1 MLADVC
7 SRQTTA
13 RSASGYRSTLVGIRH
28 DIDETL
34 GLTVVVWDGD
44 CSEHETLD
52 HLVRLA
58 EDTRWPPGRLHL
70 ADIRTLGRATMP
82 PRDLVAELI
91 AGTDLHR
98 TLERVVVARPSRAES
113 GNIPSMA
120 SLFGMTSSATFTDVG
135 AACAHLGIDVGKVGR
150 MIAGIR
156 DQLAGNQTHA

>member
-1 MLADVC
+1 M
-7 SRQTTA
+7 A
-13 RSASGYRSTLVGIRH
+13 RVAIRH
-28 DIDETL
+28 DIDEKL

-58 EDTRWPPGRLHL
+58 EDTRWPPGPRQVS
-70 ADIRTLGRATMP
+70 DIRTLNRATMP

-98 TLERVVVARPSRAES
+98 TLKRVVVARPSRVES

-120 SLFGMTSSATFTDVG
+120 SVFGMNDATTFTDLD
-135 AACAHLGIDVGKVGR
+135 AACAHLGIDAATCRSMVD
-150 MIAGIR
+150 GIR
-156 DQLAGNQTHA
+156 EGLAEHQSLA

>member
-1 MLADVC
+1 L
-7 SRQTTA
+7 
-13 RSASGYRSTLVGIRH
+13 GIRH
-28 DIDETL
+28 DIDEKL

-58 EDTRWPPGRLHL
+58 EDTRWPPGPRQLS
-70 ADIRTLGRATMP
+70 DVRTLIRATMP

-98 TLERVVVARPSRAES
+98 TLQRVVVARPSRVES

-120 SLFGMTSSATFTDVG
+120 SVFGMNGATMFTDLDT
-135 AACAHLGIDVGKVGR
+135 AAAHLGVDV
-150 MIAGIR
+150 ATIR
-156 DQLAGNQTHA
+156 IMVDDIRGAVTENQSLA